1 MEKLPSP
8 HIHGRFSLSFERPNI
23 STENDQLHISPHRIT
38 FLLCTQGRKTIQ
50 LNFTEHILEP
60 RSLVVFYPGIIWKT
74 LDTSDDFQARFL
86 SITFPSTDQ
95 NSFFDLN
102 TVFSLSSYI
111 IGHPHNVFSQAEME
125 TIETYLN
132 LIQNRYEAHV
142 DDAII
147 FSLLSTFFLE
157 LNQTF
162 TDRKEHKSIK
172 ISRKEEILWKF
183 LSLLREHYKESRSV
197 AFYADKLY
205 ISPKHLSSVIKQLS
219 NKTAHDLITYFV
231 IMKAKQLLKTTTLS
245 IQEISDELHFANQ
258 SFFGKFFKQN
268 TGQSP
273 SAYRG
278 K

>member
-1 MEKLPSP
+1 
-8 HIHGRFSLSFERPNI
+8 
-23 STENDQLHISPHRIT
+23 
-38 FLLCTQGRKTIQ
+38 
-50 LNFTEHILEP
+50 
-60 RSLVVFYPGIIWKT
+60 
-74 LDTSDDFQARFL
+74 
-86 SITFPSTDQ
+86 
-95 NSFFDLN
+95 
-102 TVFSLSSYI
+102 
-111 IGHPHNVFSQAEME
+111 ME

-162 TDRKEHKSIK
+162 TDRKEHKAIK